1 MPQKLTPV
9 HDGDFTLSLLEESL
23 PALSR
28 GLEQALGV
36 CRLSSPNRAHQK
48 DAGLCSLCTTLSLDS
63 LVSPSSPFLSGGD
76 DSFSWES
83 ARGVRMLMQGP
94 DVGDKQMRLF
104 SILCY
109 CAMAPELETLPTSFP
124 LLLNTGW
131 DDNMY
136 CHL

>member
-1 MPQKLTPV
+1 MPKKLTPV